1 MQLNEKLGAIE
12 PILFSC
18 GEPVD
23 EFRLAESAGI
33 GRSELSTLIKSL
45 NQRYGDLDSAL
56 HIVRL
61 SGKYQMCTQKKYSDY
76 IKSAMEIKK
85 QTPLS
90 QAAMEALTVV
100 AYNQPVTKSFVESV
114 RGIDSSSVINTL
126 VEKGLLEEDGRLDV
140 PGKPVAYRTTDTFLR
155 SFGLSSLSELPPL
168 EREEEN
174 KQQSLIDNQS

>member
-12 PILFSC
+12 AILFSC

-61 SGKYQMCTQKKYSDY
+61 SGKYQMCTQKKYSEY

-85 QTPLS
+85 QYYSLNFCF
-90 QAAMEALTVV
+90 QNGNIFVKGGCIWEA
-100 AYNQPVTKSFVESV
+100 
-114 RGIDSSSVINTL
+114 
-126 VEKGLLEEDGRLDV
+126 
-140 PGKPVAYRTTDTFLR
+140 RT
-155 SFGLSSLSELPPL
+155 
-168 EREEEN
+168 
-174 KQQSLIDNQS
+174 

>member
-12 PILFSC
+12 AILFSC

-61 SGKYQMCTQKKYSDY
+61 FRKISNVHTKEILRLYKIRNGNKKADSPFSGCYGGS
-76 IKSAMEIKK
+76 
-85 QTPLS
+85 
-90 QAAMEALTVV
+90 
-100 AYNQPVTKSFVESV
+100 
-114 RGIDSSSVINTL
+114 
-126 VEKGLLEEDGRLDV
+126 
-140 PGKPVAYRTTDTFLR
+140 YRR
-155 SFGLSSLSELPPL
+155 S
-168 EREEEN
+168 
-174 KQQSLIDNQS
+174 I

>member
-12 PILFSC
+12 AILFSC

-100 AYNQPVTKSFVESV
+100 A
-114 RGIDSSSVINTL
+114 
-126 VEKGLLEEDGRLDV
+126 LLEEDGRLDV

>member
-12 PILFSC
+12 AILFSC

-61 SGKYQMCTQKKYSDY
+61 SGKISNVHTKRN
-76 IKSAMEIKK
+76 
-85 QTPLS
+85 TP
-90 QAAMEALTVV
+90 
-100 AYNQPVTKSFVESV
+100 
-114 RGIDSSSVINTL
+114 II
-126 VEKGLLEEDGRLDV
+126 
-140 PGKPVAYRTTDTFLR
+140 
-155 SFGLSSLSELPPL
+155 
-168 EREEEN
+168 
-174 KQQSLIDNQS
+174 